1 MLRTACRYYARI
13 LIALAI
19 AVLAVFAWPA
29 LSWAGEP
36 EDGAAPMMTD
46 TADAVSEASGETA
59 APAAET
65 PAKAS
70 ASEPAPVQPQEP
82 AVSEP
87 VSTGVAGGGDAPAQD
102 VAMVPDD
109 PDPLPDNAGEGE
121 QGSAPS
127 EAGTDDVTDAVG
139 DAADG
144 EGASAVSEAPTAD
157 ALPAEGAS
165 DSEPAAT
172 PEQAQ
177 DLSAETPATAAAT
190 AVVAAPKKTGGTTT
204 PTAATAVKTPVL
216 AAGTYLFTWAKKT
229 SLIVQSAKLS
239 TKAKASV
246 VLGKRKSILR
256 QRWIVKFDE
265 KTGYYTIVN
274 EQTKKVLAVKSKK
287 NGSVVL
293 QAKAKAGSKKQLWT
307 VIKKGSNYIFIPKA
321 NKKLALTGKKKNGEY
336 QLIVRKLTKSKV
348 QQFSMKKGGIVRNG
362 VYKIALTRKTSKVL
376 GVEAAS
382 KNDGA
387 KVKRGSYKAAQNQK
401 FRITYRGNDLY
412 TIEALHSG
420 KFVGAKGA
428 AIVQAANSKAAAQ
441 QWMVHWNKKGV
452 AFKNAETGL
461 RLNSAGTESAVTGQ
475 KASKSTDQR
484 WKLTKVSP
492 DPTDPIVD
500 KALAKAKKRGSAT
513 NYFIAVDI
521 KNHRTMIF
529 KRSGGTW
536 KLSKNWVCSTGAPGS
551 PTPTGSWT
559 VGIKGYS
566 FGEGYT
572 CYYYTQ
578 FWGDYLFHSV
588 KYYQGTR
595 TIKDGRLGKD
605 VSEGCVRLDIKNAK
619 WIYDYIPEDTRVVT
633 YR

>member
-1 MLRTACRYYARI
+1 MLRTACRYYTRI
-13 LIALAI
+13 LIALEI
-19 AVLAVFAWPA
+19 AVLAAFAWPA

-36 EDGAAPMMTD
+36 EDGAAPTMTEN
-46 TADAVSEASGETA
+46 ANVVSEAPDDAA
-59 APAAET
+59 APAAQV

-70 ASEPAPVQPQEP
+70 ASEPAPAQLHES
-82 AVSEP
+82 AASEP
-87 VSTGVAGGGDAPAQD
+87 VPTGGAGSEDASIQGDAVVSDNPGT
-102 VAMVPDD
+102 
-109 PDPLPDNAGEGE
+109 LPDNTGEGAQE
-121 QGSAPS
+121 PAPS
-127 EAGTDDVTDAVG
+127 EAGTGGTADAEG
-139 DAADG
+139 DAEDG
-144 EGASAVSEAPTAD
+144 EGAGATPETPAAAVV
-157 ALPAEGAS
+157 PAEGVS

-172 PEQAQ
+172 PDQAQ
-177 DLSAETPATAAAT
+177 DMPAETPAAAAAT
-190 AVVAAPKKTGGTTT
+190 AAVVAPKKTGETTT

-229 SLIVQSAKLS
+229 SLIAQSSKLS
-239 TKAKASV
+239 TKAKISV
-246 VLGKRKSILR
+246 VLGKRKNILR

-274 EQTKKVLAVKSKK
+274 EQTKRVLAVKSKK
-287 NGSVVL
+287 NGSIVL

-551 PTPTGSWT
+551 PTPTGNWT

-619 WIYDYIPEDTRVVT
+619 WIYDYIPEGTHVVT
-633 YR
+633 YK